1 VAPRTAKSGSRPHLK
16 THKTERAGRAC
27 LTNAR
32 RLLEDA
38 QQLEDFGSPGTAC
51 YLAVSAQE
59 EVAKAFLLAL
69 VDRDVVPWDKRLL
82 RVLSD
87 HRCKQLLCVVID
99 FLSPDLEAFV
109 ERCNAV
115 VLRNESPRMPPAV
128 ADALNILRYEK
139 IGRWASESW
148 RWAED
153 PEYDRDALAIAN
165 GRQDRVKQAYIY
177 VDIGADGSA
186 MALPTMLTVEEAQTE
201 RERAGRLLA
210 LAERLL
216 DGDAAPGL
224 DFDLVREAFRILFA
238 QA

>member
-1 VAPRTAKSGSRPHLK
+1 
-16 THKTERAGRAC
+16 
-27 LTNAR
+27 
-32 RLLEDA
+32 
-38 QQLEDFGSPGTAC
+38 
-51 YLAVSAQE
+51 
-59 EVAKAFLLAL
+59 
-69 VDRDVVPWDKRLL
+69 
-82 RVLSD
+82 
-87 HRCKQLLCVVID
+87 VID

-201 RERAGRLLA
+201 RERAGRL
-210 LAERLL
+210 
-216 DGDAAPGL
+216 